1 MDKKMHE
8 SAVRLYEAVAKKYN
22 LHKQSE
28 LANILGVVQQ
38 SISNWEKRGISKQG
52 LLLIQK
58 KLKINADWLA
68 SGVGDELIS
77 DNVNDGINKQ
87 SNIGLYGDVFLY
99 DENSPLSGEYVMV
112 PLYHDTY
119 ALDTNT
125 GIYAYQFNQSDFKL
139 PCSKELLK
147 KVGVQKENVVCM
159 TVTGSS
165 MEPVLKDGSIVAIDT
180 SSKIIKD
187 GKIYAIKQG
196 NLVRIRKLYRVAS
209 DTVKI
214 SCYNQEDKAYSD
226 ELVKIDEIEIIGVAF
241 WWSVVQ
247 SI

>member
-1 MDKKMHE
+1 M
-8 SAVRLYEAVAKKYN
+8 
-22 LHKQSE
+22 
-28 LANILGVVQQ
+28 
-38 SISNWEKRGISKQG
+38 
-52 LLLIQK
+52 
-58 KLKINADWLA
+58 
-68 SGVGDELIS
+68 
-77 DNVNDGINKQ
+77 
-87 SNIGLYGDVFLY
+87 
-99 DENSPLSGEYVMV
+99 
-112 PLYHDTY
+112 
-119 ALDTNT
+119 
-125 GIYAYQFNQSDFKL
+125 
-139 PCSKELLK
+139 
-147 KVGVQKENVVCM
+147 GVQKENVVCI